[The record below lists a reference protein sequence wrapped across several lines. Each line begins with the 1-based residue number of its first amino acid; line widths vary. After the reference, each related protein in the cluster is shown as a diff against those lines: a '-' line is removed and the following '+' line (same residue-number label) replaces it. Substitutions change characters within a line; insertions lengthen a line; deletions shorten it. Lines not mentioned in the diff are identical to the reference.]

1 LLNEQLKEYYGTR
14 PLTLQEFMFII
25 DKYDKDRD
33 DALSLEEFFSML
45 LPYWRR
51 NEFTQESI
59 SQKLHEASK
68 FDNEDVTQFAREFKY
83 TMNINK
89 NFYGT
94 GHMNFA
100 QAHGPGKAGRDRTIN
115 LEGRSEN
122 LEGSGAC
129 VANMPN
135 SQFLKIKN
143 KNLAPGF
150 KTIRDQVIGNNREGN
165 LGSNQ
170 SHWEMT
176 NFNQEG
182 YVFGVKNKI

>member
-1 LLNEQLKEYYGTR
+1 
-14 PLTLQEFMFII
+14 
-25 DKYDKDRD
+25 
-33 DALSLEEFFSML
+33 
-45 LPYWRR
+45 
-51 NEFTQESI
+51 
-59 SQKLHEASK
+59 LHEASK
-68 FDNEDVTQFAREFKY
+68 FDNEEVTQFAREFKY

-100 QAHGPGKAGRDRTIN
+100 KGHGPGQAGRDRTIN
-115 LEGRSEN
+115 LDGRSEN

-129 VANMPN
+129 VAIMPN

-165 LGSNQ
+165 FSSHQ